1 MRRRHFRRLPR
12 YRPYH
17 GSLPSPFSVLRNKKK
32 KKFSLSTL
40 FSLLS
45 ANRRRAVARN
55 PFCPKLF
62 TSSTRSSE
70 KNTAKVVEKI
80 ILNIFKEGTLW
91 SRIYNFHYERE
102 RFLFIYFFFK
112 ERLGTVYEFS
122 TGILSVEAR
131 IGYART
137 ERRNRWRGG
146 KIKKAS
152 LVLSP

>member
-62 TSSTRSSE
+62 TSSTRSSLPSPSSE

-80 ILNIFKEGTLW
+80 ILNIFKGRNAVVANLQFSLW
-91 SRIYNFHYERE
+91 KRTI
-102 RFLFIYFFFK
+102 FIYLFFFLK
-112 ERLGTVYEFS
+112 KDSAQFMNFPREFCRS
-122 TGILSVEAR
+122 KQESVTQEPSDETGGAVE
-131 IGYART
+131 
-137 ERRNRWRGG
+137 
-146 KIKKAS
+146 K
-152 LVLSP
+152 

>member
-62 TSSTRSSE
+62 TSSTRSSLVPPFLRE
-70 KNTAKVVEKI
+70 KHCESRWKDNIKHIQRKERCGREFTIFIMKENDFYLFIFFLKKDSPQFMNFPREFCRSKQESVTQEPSDETGGAVEK
-80 ILNIFKEGTLW
+80 
-91 SRIYNFHYERE
+91 
-102 RFLFIYFFFK
+102 
-112 ERLGTVYEFS
+112 
-122 TGILSVEAR
+122 
-131 IGYART
+131 
-137 ERRNRWRGG
+137 
-146 KIKKAS
+146 
-152 LVLSP
+152 